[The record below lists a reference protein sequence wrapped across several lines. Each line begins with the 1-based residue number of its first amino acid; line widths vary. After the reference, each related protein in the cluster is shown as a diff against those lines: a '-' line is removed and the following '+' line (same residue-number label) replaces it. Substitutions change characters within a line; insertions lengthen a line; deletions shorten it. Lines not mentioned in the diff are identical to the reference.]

1 MAKKVK
7 TLTKLKKDL
16 DSIFSKFIRLRNAND
31 YGWVKCVTCIKMD
44 HWKKLQAGHFISRR
58 HLSTRWDEDNVQ
70 VQCYG
75 CNVMQQGRQ
84 FEFSKWLDD
93 KYGAGK
99 SDQLLQK
106 SRELKKFDRYEL
118 ERLHLEYKQEV
129 EYHLNRIGE
138 L

>member
-1 MAKKVK
+1 
-7 TLTKLKKDL
+7 
-16 DSIFSKFIRLRNAND
+16 
-31 YGWVKCVTCIKMD
+31 
-44 HWKKLQAGHFISRR
+44 
-58 HLSTRWDEDNVQ
+58 
-70 VQCYG
+70 
-75 CNVMQQGRQ
+75 MQQGRQ
-84 FEFSKWLDD
+84 FEFGKWLDD

-99 SDQLLQK
+99 SDELLQK